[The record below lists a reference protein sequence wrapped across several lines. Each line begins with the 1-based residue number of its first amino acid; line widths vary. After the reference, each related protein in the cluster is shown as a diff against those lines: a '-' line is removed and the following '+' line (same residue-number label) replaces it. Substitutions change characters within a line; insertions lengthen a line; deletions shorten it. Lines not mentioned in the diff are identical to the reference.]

1 MPLHKRIVPMAIAAG
16 LSLGAAAAP
25 ATARTF
31 ALAVGISQYRQLP
44 RDLWLHY
51 ADADAKA
58 FSAHLASPRGGA
70 AGADRM
76 LVLTNQEAT
85 AAAIRQAFQTLL
97 KMGPDA
103 NDTLYVFIAGH
114 AAVDNAGAWLLAFDA
129 DPENL
134 PGTAISLAE
143 LRATV
148 EAAAARIGRVIFLAD
163 VCRAAASAGGNS
175 TPLVD
180 GIEKQVTIP
189 GQLLGLMAARP
200 TELSFEGPEFGGGHG
215 AFTWSVLQALDGAA
229 DRDGDGF
236 VTAGELID
244 YVTADVPRLTRNK
257 QHPRDF
263 GNMDDAAKLSDLSKP
278 GADRAN
284 GPGRLPATA
293 GRAGKALPL
302 RVP

>member
-1 MPLHKRIVPMAIAAG
+1 M
-16 LSLGAAAAP
+16 
-25 ATARTF
+25 
-31 ALAVGISQYRQLP
+31 VGISRYQKLP

-70 AGADRM
+70 VAADRM
-76 LVLTNQEAT
+76 LVLTDELAT

-97 KMGPDA
+97 KTGPDR
-103 NDTLYVFIAGH
+103 NDTLFIFVAGH
-114 AAVDNAGAWLLAFDA
+114 GAVDNTGAWVLAWDS

-134 PGTAISLAE
+134 AGTAISMAE
-143 LRATV
+143 MRATV
-148 EAAAARIGRVIFLAD
+148 EAAITRIGRVIFLAD
-163 VCRAAASAGGNS
+163 VCRAAAIGGGN
-175 TPLVD
+175 TAPLANS
-180 GIEKQVTIP
+180 IEKLGGMP
-189 GQLLGLMAARP
+189 GEMLGLMAARP

-215 AFTWSVLQALDGAA
+215 AFTWSVLKALEGAA

-236 VTAGELID
+236 VSAGELID
-244 YVTADVPRLTRNK
+244 FVTADVPRLTRNR

-278 GADRAN
+278 GAN

-293 GRAGKALPL
+293 GRAGRALRLP
-302 RVP
+302 VP